1 MKRLLLAG
9 TFLLPFAIVHA
20 QQNDAY
26 ESLVS
31 MADSAAEDK
40 GPRADLDEDRSASAA
55 PEAANTDL
63 EAPAGAGSEVRGE
76 ARSEAKP
83 AAPAPAPKRE
93 RPAPRHDDDAPPV
106 AVPAAAAPRVWT
118 KMFSSLL
125 PSLARVPAFE
135 VSVSTVV
142 RRSRLEPA
150 HPATAASAA
159 GAAQG
164 LIELVAA
171 ATTPT
176 APQSALDR

>member
-1 MKRLLLAG
+1 MKRLLLAA

-31 MADSAAEDK
+31 MADAAAEDK
-40 GPRADLDEDRSASAA
+40 GPRADLDGERSAPAA
-55 PEAANTDL
+55 PEAAKADS
-63 EAPAGAGSEVRGE
+63 EAPAGVGSEVPGE

-83 AAPAPAPKRE
+83 SAPAPAPKRE
-93 RPAPRHDDDAPPV
+93 RPAPRHDDAPSVP
-106 AVPAAAAPRVWT
+106 VPAAAAPRVWT

-125 PSLARVPAFE
+125 PSLARIPAFE
-135 VSVSTVV
+135 VSASTAV
-142 RRSRLEPA
+142 RRGRPEPA

-164 LIELVAA
+164 LLELVAV

-176 APQSALDR
+176 APQNAPGR

>member
-9 TFLLPFAIVHA
+9 IFLLPFAIVHA

-40 GPRADLDEDRSASAA
+40 GPRADLEEGRPASVA
-55 PEAANTDL
+55 PEAAKTDL
-63 EAPAGAGSEVRGE
+63 EAPTGAGGEAQGE

-83 AAPAPAPKRE
+83 SAPAPAPKRE
-93 RPAPRHDDDAPPV
+93 RPAPRHDDDAPSVP
-106 AVPAAAAPRVWT
+106 VPAAAAPRVWT
-118 KMFSSLL
+118 RMFSSLL

-135 VSVSTVV
+135 VSLSTAV
-142 RRSRLEPA
+142 RRVRPEPS
-150 HPATAASAA
+150 HPATAESAA

-164 LIELVAA
+164 LIELVAV

-176 APQSALDR
+176 APTAP